1 MAKFAT
7 RYNPPV
13 SSGLNCP
20 EGSSLTRQEFA
31 AEADINN
38 LVRRYQETGSF
49 YDPLVS
55 ASRQPQFGDFTS
67 VGDYMDACNKLI
79 SAQQSFDSLPAAVR
93 DRFSNDP
100 AQLIAF
106 LGDSNNR
113 DEAVRLGLLPPPSAV
128 DTKPDEQEK

>member
-1 MAKFAT
+1 MVKFAT

-13 SSGLNCP
+13 SSGLHCP

-49 YDPLVS
+49 YDPLVP
-55 ASRQPQFGDFTS
+55 AIRQPQFGDFTS

-79 SAQQSFDSLPAAVR
+79 AAQQSFDSLPAAVR

-100 AQLIAF
+100 AHLIAF
-106 LGDSNNR
+106 LGDPNNR
-113 DEAVRLGLLPPPSAV
+113 DEAVRLGLLSPPPADDS
-128 DTKPDEQEK
+128 KPEAPHK

>member
-13 SSGLNCP
+13 SSGLYCP

-55 ASRQPQFGDFTS
+55 ATRQPQFGDFTS
-67 VGDYMDACNKLI
+67 VGDYMDAYNKLI
-79 SAQQSFDSLPAAVR
+79 AAQQSFDSLPSAVR

-106 LGDSNNR
+106 LGDSKNR
-113 DEAVRLGLLPPPSAV
+113 EEAVRLGLVPPPPANEK
-128 DTKPDEQEK
+128 KPEEQDK

>member
-20 EGSSLTRQEFA
+20 EGSSLARQEYA

-38 LVRRYQETGSF
+38 IIRRYQETGSF
-49 YDPLVS
+49 YDPLVP
-55 ASRQPQFGDFTS
+55 ASRQPLFGDFTC
-67 VGDYMDACNKLI
+67 VGDYMDAYYKLTT
-79 SAQQSFDSLPAAVR
+79 AQQSFDSLPASVR

-106 LGDSNNR
+106 LDDAKNR
-113 DEAVRLGLLPPPSAV
+113 DEAVRLGLLSPAPADDKEPEAQA
-128 DTKPDEQEK
+128 K